1 MTEITETTE
10 TTTTMSASDYIAA
23 LSSFDAA
30 TYDEIIK
37 TINCNRERI
46 NSENARQIADLE
58 KEISDLKNNI
68 AEREAALR
76 KLKAQSPNTRTYG
89 EIVNPDNSSE
99 IYRTGGYTDWLKNMA
114 KTEGVDIYNTKAMK
128 DWVKMKKAQ

>member
-1 MTEITETTE
+1 MSEITETT
-10 TTTTMSASDYIAA
+10 MSTSDVFAA
-23 LSSFDAA
+23 IDQFDAA

-37 TINCNRERI
+37 RINFNREKI

-68 AEREAALR
+68 AEREATLR

-89 EIVNPDNSSE
+89 EIVNPNNSSE
-99 IYRTGGYTDWLKNMA
+99 IYRTGGYPDWLKNMA
-114 KTEGVDIYNTKAMK
+114 KSEGVDIYNTKAMK
-128 DWVKMKKAQ
+128 DWVQMKKA